1 MLTETQLARA
11 SALLPFL
18 QTAPPDHRREFGAA
32 VSVHHLPAEA
42 VVFEEG
48 AECAAIAILF
58 SGVARVFKI
67 GETGREITLYR
78 FGDGESCILT
88 ASCILGNHNFPA
100 IAQIEREADAL
111 LIPAQVFHDW
121 MNRYSFWR
129 EYTFALL
136 SSRLA
141 AVMSVLDEVAFQRMD
156 ARVAELLLRRAAT
169 PSAAVRITHQEI
181 AAELGTSREVVSR
194 ILEDFHQK
202 GALIAARG
210 LITLKDPQKLRA
222 LTA

>member
-1 MLTETQLARA
+1 M
-11 SALLPFL
+11 
-18 QTAPPDHRREFGAA
+18 
-32 VSVHHLPAEA
+32 
-42 VVFEEG
+42 
-48 AECAAIAILF
+48 
-58 SGVARVFKI
+58 
-67 GETGREITLYR
+67 YR